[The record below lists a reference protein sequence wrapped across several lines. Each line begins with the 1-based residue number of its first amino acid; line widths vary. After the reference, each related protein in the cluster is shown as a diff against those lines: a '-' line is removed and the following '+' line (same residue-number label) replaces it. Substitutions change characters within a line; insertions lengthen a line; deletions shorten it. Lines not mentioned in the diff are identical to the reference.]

1 MKDGLSRPSGLNE
14 SVDVNWMS
22 WLGLQAWKE
31 RLGACAQEAKQAAQD
46 RFALAALEWARER
59 RHWQTVLVLVIAVV
73 AFGLVAAL
81 LISLAVLVY
90 FWDTPHRIGVAW
102 TIAGVWAFAW
112 CLVVYALRSALLQK
126 RPAFALTK
134 AELARDCQEWQE
146 WCDRQAGPSPQQEKD
161 GA

>member
-46 RFALAALEWARER
+46 RFALAALEWAQER
-59 RHWQTVLVLVIAVV
+59 KHWQTVLVLVIAVV

-81 LISLAVLVY
+81 LISLAVL
-90 FWDTPHRIGVAW
+90 
-102 TIAGVWAFAW
+102 
-112 CLVVYALRSALLQK
+112 LVSLSAL
-126 RPAFALTK
+126 
-134 AELARDCQEWQE
+134 W
-146 WCDRQAGPSPQQEKD
+146 PSISHQ
-161 GA
+161 

>member
-1 MKDGLSRPSGLNE
+1 MERALGRLRPRSKASGT
-14 SVDVNWMS
+14 
-22 WLGLQAWKE
+22 
-31 RLGACAQEAKQAAQD
+31 RPF
-46 RFALAALEWARER
+46 RFRALEWAQER
-59 RHWQTVLVLVIAVV
+59 KHWQTVLVLVIAVV

-102 TIAGVWAFAW
+102 TIAGVWTFAW